1 MNEISEEQQK
11 KNVRLL
17 VRGIAALAI
26 LYVSGWSIMWNGY
39 AIDSDYA
46 AYMLLSGQSFFAKTS
61 AVLLED
67 HVFAIRINGGYYGVQ
82 IVSRFFDSPILSW
95 LALGGATEV
104 AGLMPKMPWHKQ
116 KPEDAS

>member
-17 VRGIAALAI
+17 MRGIAALAI
-26 LYVSGWSIMWNGY
+26 LYVSGWSIMWNGF

-46 AYMLLSGQSFFAKTS
+46 AYMLLSGFANTS
-61 AVLLED
+61 AVLLDD

-82 IVSRFFDSPILSW
+82 IVSRFFNSPFLSW
-95 LALGGATEV
+95 LALGGAIAV
-104 AGLMPKMPWHKQ
+104 SGLMPKLPGQK